1 MGKTVI
7 LGCSSLKDFIDNAQ
21 KKAGTDYQVIYL
33 NRLYHR
39 DPAEMR
45 EHVIEA
51 LEKLDPEVDTVL
63 VSMGFCGGSWDKV
76 KVPVRL
82 VIPRID
88 DCVSL
93 LLQLTDEP
101 VSDLKDPRHLY
112 IKDRDPKN
120 MCFRDIFDKM
130 TVDLDEE
137 TRDRYHRDW
146 MSYYDAMDIIDTG
159 IYDVHDPK
167 YADPVRADAD
177 WLEAEMNYVPGGTYL
192 LEKLFTG
199 NWDGQFMIFDPGE
212 ITENI
217 LMPC

>member
-7 LGCSSLKDFIDNAQ
+7 LGCSSLKDFIDHAQ

-39 DPAEMR
+39 DPLEMR
-45 EHVIEA
+45 DHVMEA

-76 KVPVRL
+76 GVPVRL
-82 VIPRID
+82 VIPRVD

-120 MCFRDIFDKM
+120 MCFKDIFDKM

-137 TRDRYHRDW
+137 TRDRYHKDW
-146 MSYYDAMDIIDTG
+146 MSYYDSMDIIDTG

-167 YADPVRADAD
+167 YSDPVKADAD

-199 NWDGQFMIFDPGE
+199 NWDEQFMIFEPGDV
-212 ITENI
+212 TGDI
-217 LMPC
+217 LIK

>member
-1 MGKTVI
+1 MNKTVI
-7 LGCSSLKDFIDNAQ
+7 LGCSSLKDFIEYAQ
-21 KKAGTDYQVIYL
+21 NKAGTDYPVIWL

-51 LEKLDPEVDTVL
+51 LDKLDPEVETVL

-76 KVPVRL
+76 KVPVKL
-82 VIPRID
+82 VIPRVD

-93 LLQLTDEP
+93 LLQLNDEP

-120 MCFRDIFDKM
+120 MCFKDIFDKM

-137 TRDRYHRDW
+137 TKDRYHKDW
-146 MSYYDAMDIIDTG
+146 MSYYDSMDIIDTG
-159 IYDVHDPK
+159 VYDVRRPE
-167 YADPVRADAD
+167 YAEPVKADAD
-177 WLEAEMNYVPGGTYL
+177 WLEADMNYVQGGTYL
-192 LEKLFTG
+192 LEKLFSGKWDDQFMVFEPGDTTG
-199 NWDGQFMIFDPGE
+199 N
-212 ITENI
+212 I
-217 LMPC
+217 LI

>member
-1 MGKTVI
+1 
-7 LGCSSLKDFIDNAQ
+7 
-21 KKAGTDYQVIYL
+21 
-33 NRLYHR
+33 
-39 DPAEMR
+39 
-45 EHVIEA
+45 
-51 LEKLDPEVDTVL
+51 
-63 VSMGFCGGSWDKV
+63 
-76 KVPVRL
+76 
-82 VIPRID
+82 
-88 DCVSL
+88 
-93 LLQLTDEP
+93 
-101 VSDLKDPRHLY
+101 
-112 IKDRDPKN
+112 

-167 YADPVRADAD
+167 YAAPVRADAD

-199 NWDGQFMIFDPGE
+199 NWDGQFMIFEPGE